1 MKSLLSTL
9 AGVLLAASLAFPVL
23 AALPPAPVAKQIPVT
38 DDYFGT
44 KVVDPYRWMEQPY
57 AENSSLQSYLKAEND
72 RTRAILDSIPERKA
86 IAARVSALVETI
98 NTSSGVVRRKGI
110 LFSER
115 LAPGSS
121 VPKLYIRTGIGGTE
135 RVLVDPGSFSG
146 AAGAAVISYF
156 VPSDDGRLVAFGISL
171 GGSENA
177 IIHVIETATGR
188 MRSDAIDRA
197 RFGVTS
203 WRGDNKAFYY
213 ARTQVVPPGAPPTAQ
228 YQNIKTYLHVLGD
241 DPAKDVAILGNGVSP
256 NLTIDPNAFP
266 FVFVS
271 PISSFAF
278 AILVNGVQREITAY
292 VAPKTEIDGGKAAWK
307 KIIDPSD
314 QVTDGTLHGNQAFV
328 LTHKDAPRFK
338 VVEFDL
344 RSGSFSSA
352 KVVIPASERV
362 VQGVAAA
369 QDALYVQSLE
379 DGLGRMTRVDYNS
392 FNRAEIPLPV
402 NGTASD
408 LTTEP
413 DATGFLVKLEGW
425 TVPPLWYAYDPA
437 TNRVSNTN
445 LDPSSPVDYSNIV
458 SEEVKVRARDG
469 VMIPLS
475 IIHRKDMKQDGS
487 NPTLLYAY
495 GSYGINS
502 NPSFSPIRL
511 AWYERGGISA
521 VAHVR
526 GGGEYGEE
534 WHLAGKG
541 ANKVNTVND
550 FIDCAKWLIDQKYTS
565 PAKLGGRGGS
575 AGGIT
580 MGGAITNAPELFA
593 AILDEVPVSDQLR
606 IEFTANGPPNVP
618 EFGSVK
624 TEQGFRNLYATS
636 AVQHVRPGGNYPAVM
651 LTTGVNDPRVDP
663 WQAAKMAA
671 TLQADSKS
679 GKPILLRVEYAG
691 GHGIGSTKEQT
702 AQLVTDEYTFLL
714 WNMGVAGFQP
724 TL

>member
-1 MKSLLSTL
+1 MRAFGPLLGL
-9 AGVLLAASLAFPVL
+9 ALAASLALPAL

-38 DDYFGT
+38 DEYFGT

-57 AENSSLQSYLKAEND
+57 ESNGDLQSYLRTQND

-86 IAARVSALVETI
+86 IAARVTALTETI
-98 NTSSGVVRRKGI
+98 NSSSGVARRKGI
-110 LFSER
+110 LFYER
-115 LAPGSS
+115 LTPGAS
-121 VPKLYIRTGIGGTE
+121 VPKLYVRNGIGGTE
-135 RVLVDPGSFSG
+135 RVLVDPDKFSG
-146 AAGAAVISYF
+146 SGGAAVISYF
-156 VPSDDGRLVAFGISL
+156 APSDDGRLVAFGISL

-177 IIHVIETATGR
+177 IVHVIETATGR

-197 RFGVTS
+197 RFGVSS
-203 WRGDNKAFYY
+203 WRGDSRAFYY
-213 ARTQVVPPGAPPTAQ
+213 LRTQVLPPGAPPTAQ
-228 YQNIKTYLHVLGD
+228 YQNIKCYLHVLGD
-241 DPAKDVAILGNGVSP
+241 DPAKDVAILGSGVSP
-256 NLTIDPNAFP
+256 SLTIDPNAFP

-271 PISSFAF
+271 PISNYAF

-292 VAPKTEIDGGKAAWK
+292 VAPKTEIDGPKAAWK
-307 KIIDPSD
+307 KIVDLSD
-314 QVTDGTLHGNQAFV
+314 QVTDGTLHGNQVFV

-338 VVEFDL
+338 IVEFDL
-344 RSGSFSSA
+344 QTGSFSSG
-352 KVVIPASERV
+352 KVVIAPSDRV
-362 VQGVAAA
+362 VQGLAAA

-379 DGLGRMTRVDYNS
+379 DGLGRMTRVDYNTS
-392 FNRAEIPLPV
+392 DRTEIPLPV

-408 LTTEP
+408 LTAEP
-413 DATGFLVKLEGW
+413 DATGFLAKLEGW

-437 TNRVSNTN
+437 TNRVTNTN

-469 VMIPLS
+469 VMVPLS
-475 IIHRKDMKQDGS
+475 IIHRKDMKKGGS

-502 NPSFSPIRL
+502 SPSFSPVRM
-511 AWYERGGISA
+511 AWYERGGVSA
-521 VAHVR
+521 IAHVR

-534 WHLAGKG
+534 WHLAGKD
-541 ANKVNTVND
+541 ANKINTIHD
-550 FIDCAKWLIDQKYTS
+550 FIDCAKWLIDQRYTS
-565 PAKLGGRGGS
+565 AAKLGGRGGS

-580 MGGAITNAPELFA
+580 MGGAITSAPELFA
-593 AILDEVPVSDQLR
+593 GILDEVPVSDQLR
-606 IEFTANGPPNVP
+606 IEFSANGPPNIP

-624 TEQGFRNLYATS
+624 TEQGFRNLSATS
-636 AVQHVRPGGNYPAVM
+636 AVQHVRPGGKYPAVM
-651 LTTGVNDPRVDP
+651 LTTGVNDPRVDS
-663 WQAAKMAA
+663 WQAAKMTA
-671 TLQADSKS
+671 TLQADSSS

-702 AQLVTDEYTFLL
+702 VQLVTDEYTFLL